1 MSLKSDLSFSEEVN
15 LNDSEE
21 FIHNSFPN
29 KKNDQKRNSQATTT
43 DLSIEDR
50 IPSNLSRK

>member
-21 FIHNSFPN
+21 FLRNSIPN
-29 KKNDQKRNSQATTT
+29 KKEESKRNSQATTT
-43 DLSIEDR
+43 GLNSEDR

>member
-21 FIHNSFPN
+21 FLRNSTPN
-29 KKNDQKRNSQATTT
+29 KKEEPKRNSQTTTT
-43 DLSIEDR
+43 DLSSEDR

>member
-21 FIHNSFPN
+21 FLRNSTAN
-29 KKNDQKRNSQATTT
+29 KKEEPKRNSQATTS
-43 DLSIEDR
+43 DLSSEDR
-50 IPSNLSRK
+50 IPSNLSRN

>member
-21 FIHNSFPN
+21 FLRNSTPN
-29 KKNDQKRNSQATTT
+29 KKEEPKRNSQATTT
-43 DLSIEDR
+43 DLSSEDR
-50 IPSNLSRK
+50 ISSNLSRK

>member
-1 MSLKSDLSFSEEVN
+1 MSIKSDLSFSEEVN

-21 FIHNSFPN
+21 FIRNSLQS
-29 KKNDQKRNSQATTT
+29 KKDEQKRNSQVTTT

-50 IPSNLSRK
+50 IPSNHSRK

>member
-21 FIHNSFPN
+21 VLRNSTPN
-29 KKNDQKRNSQATTT
+29 KKEETKRSSQATTT
-43 DLSIEDR
+43 DLSSEDR

>member
-21 FIHNSFPN
+21 FLRNSIPN
-29 KKNDQKRNSQATTT
+29 KKEEPKRNSQATTT
-43 DLSIEDR
+43 DLSSEDR

>member
-1 MSLKSDLSFSEEVN
+1 MSLKSDLFFSEEVN

-21 FIHNSFPN
+21 FLRNSIPN
-29 KKNDQKRNSQATTT
+29 KKEEPKRNSQTTTT
-43 DLSIEDR
+43 DLSSDDR

>member
-21 FIHNSFPN
+21 FLRNSTPN
-29 KKNDQKRNSQATTT
+29 KKEEPKRNSQATTT
-43 DLSIEDR
+43 DLSSEDR
-50 IPSNLSRK
+50 IASNLSRN